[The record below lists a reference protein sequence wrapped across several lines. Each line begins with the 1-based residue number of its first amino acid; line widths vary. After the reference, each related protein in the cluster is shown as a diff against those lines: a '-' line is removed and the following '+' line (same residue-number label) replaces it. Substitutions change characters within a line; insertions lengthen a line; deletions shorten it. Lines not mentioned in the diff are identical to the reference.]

1 MGELPYAVIF
11 PVSSIGSESDY
22 VCSHL
27 AKDPENTEALQVY
40 REQYQRKSRD
50 NARTPMQWSAAKH
63 AGFTSPTVTPWMSV
77 NPNHTVINA
86 EAQLSDPNS
95 VFNYWRTVLGLRKR
109 YLDIFVYGDFVML
122 DSANEQIFA
131 YTRQFADQQALVLCN
146 WTDDTVVWDPATHSV
161 GKVREMLLS
170 SSGISEKYHDR
181 QWPLRPYEAAVL
193 LVEPT
198 S

>member
-1 MGELPYAVIF
+1 MAKAYKVLRSQIDELV
-11 PVSSIGSESDY
+11 G
-22 VCSHL
+22 
-27 AKDPENTEALQVY
+27 
-40 REQYQRKSRD
+40 R
-50 NARTPMQWSAAKH
+50 
-63 AGFTSPTVTPWMSV
+63 
-77 NPNHTVINA
+77 IN
-86 EAQLSDPNS
+86 
-95 VFNYWRTVLGLRKR
+95 
-109 YLDIFVYGDFVML
+109 GDFVML

-131 YTRQFADQQALVLCN
+131 YTRQFADQQALVLFN